1 MTHPIEIQGLTR
13 TYRRGP
19 LRRKVVAV
27 RDLTLDT
34 RPGEIFGFLGHNGA
48 GKSTTIRILVGLAR
62 PTRGEARLLGHR
74 AGDPRSRRKL
84 GYLPENPFLNP
95 GWTVEELL
103 SLSASLAGISRGDVE
118 ASVSRVVDRLELGA
132 LLDRRLGKMSKGQIQ
147 MVGVAQALLGEP
159 ELLILDEPMS
169 GLDPMARKRVR
180 DVVLEHRAEGGSV
193 FLSSHILGDVEMIC
207 DRIALLDHGRLLGVH
222 DVSAIQRDG
231 LGDVEIAVAGVTAA
245 AAEEITGVCEVRE
258 AGAHLVLRL
267 PGPDAVN
274 GALSGVLVA
283 GGTVVSVQPVTRTL
297 EDFVLASIE
306 AGHAAGDTDDP
317 SVEEAA

>member
-1 MTHPIEIQGLTR
+1 MTHPIEIRGLTR

-27 RDLTLDT
+27 EDLTLDT
-34 RPGEIFGFLGHNGA
+34 RPGEVFGFLGHNGA
-48 GKSTTIRILVGLAR
+48 GKSTTIRILIGLSR
-62 PTRGEARLLGHR
+62 PTRGEASLLGHP
-74 AGDPRSRRKL
+74 AGDPRSRRRL

-95 GWTVEELL
+95 GWTVEEFLC
-103 SLSASLAGISRGDVE
+103 LSASLTGIPRDEVE
-118 ASVSRVVDRLELGA
+118 ATVGRVVDRLALGS

-147 MVGVAQALLGEP
+147 MVGVGQALLGDP

-180 DVVLEHRAEGGSV
+180 DVVLEHRADGGSV

-222 DVSAIQRDG
+222 DVSAIQREG
-231 LGDVEIAVAGVTAA
+231 LGEVEIAISGIAA
-245 AAEEITGVCEVRE
+245 STAEEIAGVCHVRE

-274 GALSGVLVA
+274 GVLTGILSA

-306 AGHAAGDTDDP
+306 ASTEKAA
-317 SVEEAA
+317 